1 MTPTTP
7 NTTTNESSSLPYL
20 ACPVHGVSMEIQQK
34 IQLLNSYFLRPL
46 NLTLAICSFL
56 AKVLLI
62 VAVMRLRATA
72 HPSLTLFC
80 SLSASDLMWT
90 LLQFYGTLADYF
102 GIYYCSPRRLRVL
115 TVPLRVIS
123 ICGTLSNLVII
134 SIDRFRAIS
143 RPLWYRSHMT
153 QSRAL
158 KDVFISWLI
167 TGIVATLL
175 VAVQFPSVFQPTD
188 IILLSANI
196 ISPFYFAACCSV
208 IIASHFKMYKA
219 SKDQWKNL
227 PQCNAQQA
235 AAARLREKKVAK
247 TVSFLLIAFVFTHVP
262 SFAIPLILYL
272 TRQRRMLELLVLFY
286 SIFMTLNGLM
296 NPLIYFKRNESMQR
310 SLRELFRCRSI

>member
-1 MTPTTP
+1 MG
-7 NTTTNESSSLPYL
+7 SW
-20 ACPVHGVSMEIQQK
+20 
-34 IQLLNSYFLRPL
+34 
-46 NLTLAICSFL
+46 
-56 AKVLLI
+56 
-62 VAVMRLRATA
+62 
-72 HPSLTLFC
+72 
-80 SLSASDLMWT
+80 SDLMQT

-102 GIYYCSPRRLRVL
+102 GIYYCSPRRLQVL
-115 TVPLRVIS
+115 IVPLRVIS

-134 SIDRFRAIS
+134 SIDHFRAIS

-175 VAVQFPSVFQPTD
+175 VAVQIPSVFQPRD
-188 IILLSANI
+188 IILLGANI

-208 IIASHFKMYKA
+208 IIAMYKA
-219 SKDQWKNL
+219 SRDQWKNL

-247 TVSFLLIAFVFTHVP
+247 TVSFFLIAFVFTHIP
-262 SFAIPLILYL
+262 YFAIPLILYL
-272 TRQRRMLELLVLFY
+272 TRQREMLELLVVFY

-296 NPLIYFKRNESMQR
+296 NPLIYFKRNGSMQR